1 MTDIFSI
8 IQDITSAK
16 QEAHTE
22 PSYALERE
30 VLDKVT
36 KEAKKELNGLYT
48 QGKIDVGKTI
58 NDKWIKIK

>member
-1 MTDIFSI
+1 MTDILSI

-30 VLDKVT
+30 LLDKVT
-36 KEAKKELNGLYT
+36 KEAKKELNGLYKE
-48 QGKIDVGKTI
+48 GKIEVGKTL
-58 NDKWIKIK
+58 NGKWIKIK

>member
-1 MTDIFSI
+1 MDDILSI

-30 VLDKVT
+30 ILDKVIQDT
-36 KEAKKELNGLYT
+36 KKELNNLYKE
-48 QGKIDVGKTI
+48 GKIEVGKTL
-58 NDKWIKIK
+58 NGKYIKLK

>member
-1 MTDIFSI
+1 MDDILSI

-30 VLDKVT
+30 ILDKVIQDT
-36 KEAKKELNGLYT
+36 KNELNNLYKE
-48 QGKIDVGKTI
+48 GKIEVGKTL
-58 NDKWIKIK
+58 NSKYIKLK

>member
-1 MTDIFSI
+1 MTDILSI

-30 VLDKVT
+30 ILDKVIQDT
-36 KEAKKELNGLYT
+36 KKELNNLYKE
-48 QGKIDVGKTI
+48 GKIEVGKTL
-58 NDKWIKIK
+58 NNKYIKLK